1 MSKITADISTSDFS
15 AWPLAKR
22 QEVLDRF
29 EQRVADA
36 VRKSP
41 PTKDLVKQAIKRQS
55 PPRCP
60 FRLKRISLELILRY
74 GDDLADLYCQ
84 YPDDT
89 LFIVPYH
96 YFVGYQPPGKN
107 NPIDPARVLLDDA
120 RWKDEWGVE
129 WGHVPGGVGAT
140 PTGIALAELDDLDT
154 YLARKFPPVDVDGRL
169 KSAEPVLKMNPHKHL
184 TGCIYS
190 PLFDRMHYIRG
201 MENLF
206 IDLLTDEKEVFRM
219 LDRLTEFN
227 LELICGWAKRGA
239 DMIAFFE
246 DWGTQLS
253 LMISPETW
261 QKFFKPCYRTLF
273 DETHRQGMNVFLHS
287 CGNVTSIIPDL
298 IEIGLD
304 ILDPIQP
311 GPIDHHLIAREF
323 GGKISFSGAI
333 DVQNLMVFGTPAQI
347 KDTVR
352 KTVDLLAKPF
362 GNGLLISPAN
372 VLTPE
377 VPLENLKALFEAC
390 HYQS

>member
-1 MSKITADISTSDFS
+1 MSKSAIDTATSDFS

-22 QEVLDRF
+22 REALDHF

-36 VRKSP
+36 VLKSP
-41 PTKDLVKQAIKRQS
+41 RTKELVKQAIQRRNPS
-55 PPRCP
+55 RCP
-60 FRLKRISLELILRY
+60 LRLKRISLELILRY
-74 GDDLADLYCQ
+74 GDDLADLFCQ

-96 YFVGYQPPGKN
+96 YFVGYQPPEKK
-107 NPIDPARVLLDDA
+107 NPIEPAQVLLDDA

-140 PTGIALAELDDLDT
+140 PTGIALDEWDDLEN
-154 YLARKFPPVDVDGRL
+154 YLHRQFPPVNVEGRL
-169 KSAEPVLKMNPHKHL
+169 KSVRPIFENNPHKHL

-190 PLFDRMHYIRG
+190 PLFERLHYIRG

-206 IDLLTDEKEVFRM
+206 VDLLTNEKEVFQM
-219 LDRLTEFN
+219 LDRLTEFH
-227 LELICGWAKRGA
+227 LELVRGWAERGA

-287 CGNVTSIIPDL
+287 CGNVMSIIPDL

-311 GPIDHHLIAREF
+311 GPIDHVRLAREF
-323 GGKISFSGAI
+323 GGKISFSGSI
-333 DVQNLMVFGTPAQI
+333 DVQDLLVFGSPTQI

-352 KTVDLLAKPF
+352 TTLDRLARPF
-362 GNGLLISPAN
+362 GNGLLLSPAN
-372 VLTPE
+372 VITPE
-377 VPLENLKALFEAC
+377 VPLENLQALFEVC
-390 HYQS
+390 HHQS